1 MQVTRKLVVKAMSA
15 WQSAILR
22 VIGWMLGIRGE
33 AKIAYITF
41 DHDEVEPTINDIKRN
56 NEENEMNRQVDKE
69 TGE

>member
-1 MQVTRKLVVKAMSA
+1 MTPKLVIEAMSA
-15 WQSAILR
+15 WQAAILR
-22 VIGWMLGIRGE
+22 VIGWILGIRGE
-33 AKIAYITF
+33 AKIAYILF

>member
-1 MQVTRKLVVKAMSA
+1 VQVTPKFVIEAMNA
-15 WQSAILR
+15 WQAAILR

-33 AKIAYITF
+33 ARIAYIEF
-41 DHDEVEPTINDIKRN
+41 DNDEVEPTINDIKRN

>member
-1 MQVTRKLVVKAMSA
+1 MTPKLVIEAMSA
-15 WQSAILR
+15 WQAAIFR

>member
-1 MQVTRKLVVKAMSA
+1 MTPKLVIEAMSA
-15 WQSAILR
+15 WQAAILR

-33 AKIAYITF
+33 AKIAYILF

>member
-1 MQVTRKLVVKAMSA
+1 MTPKLVIEAMSA
-15 WQSAILR
+15 WQAAILR

-33 AKIAYITF
+33 AKIAYILF
-41 DHDEVEPTINDIKRN
+41 DHDEVEPTINDIQRN

>member
-1 MQVTRKLVVKAMSA
+1 VTPKLVIEAMSA
-15 WQSAILR
+15 WQAAILR
-22 VIGWMLGIRGE
+22 VIGWILGIRGE
-33 AKIAYITF
+33 AKIAYILF